1 MSSRSQRKRRKAAQ
15 RRRAGRAGG
24 RRRAGAGSAAAASTE
39 APAGR
44 AAGVPARPSAQAPWL
59 VYFGVIACF
68 FLSGLAALLYQTAWL
83 RQFSLVFGTSELAV
97 ATVLAAYMG
106 GLALGSAV
114 AGRYAGR
121 VTRPVLVYGLLEAGI
136 ALSALAVPLLL
147 LAARALYASMLGDQ
161 PAPPDAAA
169 IGQPVFYLLVA
180 FVVLA
185 IPTGFMGAT
194 LPLLIRYA
202 VRTDAE
208 VGPKV
213 ALLYAVN
220 TAGAV
225 FGTVI
230 AAFLLLPAFGLNRT
244 VWVGVA
250 VNALVFVIA
259 AALAQGRR
267 DSVAVEAAGWRAAS
281 GEGAA
286 GRGASGRGAAGEAA
300 AAQAASG
307 EAAAGQTR
315 GAVGPPGF
323 IEACIRP
330 LFQRSAPPR
339 DRLAAV
345 FRTQPAWMLPLM
357 LVSGANAFL
366 YEVLWTR
373 MLAHVMGGS
382 IYAFATML
390 AAFLTGIALGGGLAG
405 KVAANRERA
414 AVAFAFTQAAIGAL
428 SVGVYAWMGPLI
440 PDVRTTWTLAL
451 FAAAVMLPA
460 TVFIGATL
468 PLSVR
473 VLARDETEA
482 TAGTARVYAWNTV
495 GAILGAI
502 LAGFALIPSLG
513 FEGSIRFAVAVN
525 FCLALWAAAFV
536 ARPRPVP
543 VGIAAAGFAAA
554 LVVYSPSRPLAVV
567 ASSGFDVAYP
577 APPRELH
584 YAVGRSSTVMALA
597 SGTYYYLRTNG
608 LPEASVAVSG
618 SPPVIDTQ
626 KWLTALTVAARPGIR
641 DMLVVGFGGGVA
653 LEGVPAS
660 VERVDVVELEPEVIE
675 ANRRLSGLRD
685 NDPLADP
692 RVNIA
697 INDGRNA
704 LKLTRKTYDAIVSQ
718 PSHPWTAGAS
728 HLFTREF
735 AAEAGRHLNEGG
747 VFLQWMNGEFVDGDL
762 LRSLAATLL
771 AEFEH
776 VRLYNPSG
784 RVLMFLASDAP
795 LDVEVQLARTG
806 RPIVDDAAHFGR
818 MGINGVEDLLAALA
832 IDERGMLSF
841 ARRAAPSTDDNN
853 LMATRSRARADGLWS
868 ADMLELFEPHD
879 PLVRAGSWV
888 HTQLGAIDYGY
899 LARRLIA
906 SGQTSR
912 GTALAAAIP
921 DFSRR
926 FEVYGLLFQATG
938 QGGQAPESFAN
949 ALTADPLNM
958 QARYTAVRGHLGAL
972 SLGEAPE
979 DIAEIAA
986 GLQGAPAAVIP
997 GLAHEAA
1004 ADWASLAAFDET
1016 LAGSILTD
1024 AWFPEAAR
1032 LRAAWRANVAEELEG
1047 AADLAADGGEGPAA
1061 EESAGLAVD
1070 GADSPEAEDAESL
1083 SAEETE
1089 APAPE
1094 DAAAQAAERRRRL
1107 AAEAAA
1113 IIERVLILTA
1123 DERLHNLRAMSARAL
1138 GDADRLLESSAWLT
1152 SAVNKYLTTTVEQ
1165 DYRLSAEE
1173 LAQVRGNLTAIAD
1186 DLLGDDAYLLLI
1198 KSSGMRGGSLNRPRA
1213 INPTTATERAVA
1225 LVTSTRSTFSGRA
1238 NEIQ

>member
-1 MSSRSQRKRRKAAQ
+1 M
-15 RRRAGRAGG
+15 
-24 RRRAGAGSAAAASTE
+24 
-39 APAGR
+39 
-44 AAGVPARPSAQAPWL
+44 QAPWL

-68 FLSGLAALLYQTAWL
+68 FLSGFAALLYQTAWL

-121 VTRPVLVYGLLEAGI
+121 VTRPVLVYGILEAGI

-161 PAPPDAAA
+161 PAPPDASA

-208 VGPKV
+208 VGPRV
-213 ALLYAVN
+213 ALLYAIN

-230 AAFLLLPAFGLNRT
+230 AAFLLLPALGLNRT

-267 DSVAVEAAGWRAAS
+267 DSVAAEAAVTGRAD
-281 GEGAA
+281 
-286 GRGASGRGAAGEAA
+286 AGEAVS
-300 AAQAASG
+300 AQAASG
-307 EAAAGQTR
+307 KGVAGEADAGRAAPGEAHAGRTR
-315 GAVGPPGF
+315 ATAGPPGF
-323 IEACIRP
+323 AEACVRP
-330 LFQRSAPPR
+330 LFQRSAPIR
-339 DRLAAV
+339 DRLTAV

-357 LVSGANAFL
+357 LISGANAFL

-405 KVAANRERA
+405 KFAANRERA

-428 SVGVYAWMGPLI
+428 SIGVYAWMGLLI
-440 PDVRTTWTLAL
+440 PDVRTTWSLAL

-495 GAILGAI
+495 GAIVGAI
-502 LAGFALIPSLG
+502 LAGFVLIPRFG
-513 FEGSIRFAVAVN
+513 FEGSIRIAVAAN
-525 FCLALWAAAFV
+525 FCLALWAASCV

-543 VGIAAAGFAAA
+543 VGTAAAGLAAA
-554 LVVYSPSRPLAVV
+554 LAIYSPSRPQAVV
-567 ASSGFDVAYP
+567 ASSGFDVNYP
-577 APPRELH
+577 GPQREIF
-584 YAVGRSSTVMALA
+584 YAVGRSSTVMTVA
-597 SGTYYYLRTNG
+597 SGTHYYLRTNG
-608 LPEASVAVSG
+608 LPEASVKARGV
-618 SPPVIDTQ
+618 PPTIDTQ
-626 KWLTALTVAARPGIR
+626 QWLTALPVVARPDTR

-685 NDPLADP
+685 VDPLADP
-692 RVNIA
+692 RFHIA
-697 INDGRNA
+697 INDARNA
-704 LKLTRKTYDAIVSQ
+704 LRLTRKSYDAIVSQ

-735 AAEAGRHLNEGG
+735 AADVKRHLNEGG
-747 VFLQWMNGEFVDGDL
+747 VFLQWMNSEFVDEDL
-762 LRSLAATLL
+762 LRTLAATLV

-776 VRLYNPSG
+776 VRLYHPWTQ
-784 RVLMFLASDAP
+784 VLMFLASDAP
-795 LDVEVQLARTG
+795 LDVELELARTG
-806 RPIVDDAAHFGR
+806 RPLIDDIAHFNRLGLH
-818 MGINGVEDLLAALA
+818 GVEDLLASLA

-841 ARRAAPSTDDNN
+841 ARRAAVSTDDNN
-853 LMATRSRARADGLWS
+853 LMATRSRARGDGLNL
-868 ADMLELFEPHD
+868 DDLLELFAPHD
-879 PLVRAGSWV
+879 PLAATGSWV
-888 HTQLGAIDYGY
+888 HTGLGGRIDYGH
-899 LARRLIA
+899 LARRLIVLDQA
-906 SGQTSR
+906 SR
-912 GTALAAAIP
+912 GTAMAAAIP
-921 DFSRR
+921 DFSRQ

-938 QGGQAPESFAN
+938 QADRAPESFLN
-949 ALTADPLNM
+949 AVRADPMNM
-958 QARYTAVRGHLGAL
+958 QARYAAVRGHLAAL
-972 SLGEAPE
+972 SLGEVPE

-986 GLQGAPAAVIP
+986 GLEGAPAAVVE
-997 GLAHEAA
+997 GLSYEAA
-1004 ADWASLAAFDET
+1004 ADWAALAALDGA
-1016 LAGSILTD
+1016 LAESIPTD
-1024 AWFPEAAR
+1024 VWFPEVAR
-1032 LRAAWRANVAEELEG
+1032 LRAGWRANVAEDAE
-1047 AADLAADGGEGPAA
+1047 DLAA
-1061 EESAGLAVD
+1061 EE
-1070 GADSPEAEDAESL
+1070 
-1083 SAEETE
+1083 
-1089 APAPE
+1089 
-1094 DAAAQAAERRRRL
+1094 RRRL
-1107 AAEAAA
+1107 AAEAMA
-1113 IIERVLILTA
+1113 IIERVLILAA
-1123 DERLHNLRAMSARAL
+1123 DERLHNLRATGARAL
-1138 GDADRLLESSAWLT
+1138 GDGDRLLESSAYLT
-1152 SAVNKYLTTTVEQ
+1152 SAVNNYLTATAGQ
-1165 DYRLSAEE
+1165 DYRLSADE
-1173 LAQVRGNLTAIAD
+1173 LAQVRGNLTAIAGDLGGLDAADPQRLATVLENVNGLIRYVD
-1186 DLLGDDAYLLLI
+1186 DYPLE
-1198 KSSGMRGGSLNRPRA
+1198 P
-1213 INPTTATERAVA
+1213 
-1225 LVTSTRSTFSGRA
+1225 
-1238 NEIQ
+1238 